1 MKNDIFAR
9 NDKLATLREILDS
22 VRAVWDTLYNE
33 RDAQN
38 VMDLLFRIYWE
49 FSELGLIPPL

>member
-38 VMDLLFRIYWE
+38 VMDFLFRIYWE